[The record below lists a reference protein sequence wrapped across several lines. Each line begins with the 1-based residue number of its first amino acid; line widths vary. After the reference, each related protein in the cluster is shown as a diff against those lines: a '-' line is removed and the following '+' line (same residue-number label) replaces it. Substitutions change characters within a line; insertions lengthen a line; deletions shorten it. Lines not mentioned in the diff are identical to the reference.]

1 MGGGGRTKNAS
12 KQKKKVKQLLKV
24 SLGLEPHMMK
34 TTAVKAL
41 QSAAQAAF
49 TISHIM
55 FPR

>member
-41 QSAAQAAF
+41 QSAAQTAF